1 MPEPTSTDPPATQ
14 IEPRVPS
21 GRVVATAIDL
31 LASIPDRAAGLI
43 ITDPPW
49 DIHSG
54 GIFDA
59 CASYERLS
67 VEDVADILADA
78 RRALKRGAHLY
89 VFATAGPELLQ
100 IVAAMEKRGW
110 LLMRLLAWDKAHNS
124 GMGAYRNAWEPVLV
138 FANGKP
144 RRTFTKHQ
152 AYTSLLRARSI
163 GKRTAKPY
171 ELYEVFIEMSSRPGD
186 LVVDPFC
193 GTNPLQKAAER
204 VRPERQ
210 WLAGDILTPEQVA
223 YQLTHRTRRGGEWR
237 QQLAQAG
244 DALASPDAAPASPAQ
259 AETPASPEATNGYGA
274 PREAGEAPTLEG
286 RGDPKAGEAG
296 A

>member
-1 MPEPTSTDPPATQ
+1 LPDETPVPT
-14 IEPRVPS
+14 
-21 GRVVATAIDL
+21 GRVTATAIDL
-31 LASIPDRAAGLI
+31 LASIPDRAAGLM

-49 DIHSG
+49 DIHGG

-59 CASYERLS
+59 CCSYDRLS
-67 VEDVADILADA
+67 VMDVADILADA
-78 RRALKRGAHLY
+78 RRVLKRGAHLY

-100 IVAAMEKRGW
+100 VVSEMEKRGW
-110 LLMRLLAWDKAHNS
+110 LFMRLLAWDKARYS

-171 ELYEVFIEMSSRPGD
+171 ELYEVFIEMSSRPGE

-193 GTNPLQKAAER
+193 GTNPLEKAAER
-204 VRPERQ
+204 VKPERR
-210 WLAGDILTPEQVA
+210 WLAGDVLTAEQVE
-223 YQLTHRTRRGGEWR
+223 YQLRHRTRKGGDWR
-237 QQLAQAG
+237 QVLAQAAPFIPPEAPASTVASPASPG
-244 DALASPDAAPASPAQ
+244 EGARLASPALP
-259 AETPASPEATNGYGA
+259 NGYA
-274 PREAGEAPTLEG
+274 PVAEAGEAG
-286 RGDPKAGEAG
+286 RQGDVGEAG
-296 A
+296 DKKGEAQAGGLP